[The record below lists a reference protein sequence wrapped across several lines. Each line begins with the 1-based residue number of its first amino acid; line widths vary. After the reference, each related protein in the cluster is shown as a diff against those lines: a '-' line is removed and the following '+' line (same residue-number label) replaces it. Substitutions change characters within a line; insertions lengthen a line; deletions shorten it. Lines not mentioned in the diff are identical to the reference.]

1 MPNNTNNPITEAALI
16 IISVALIAAMTILFV
31 LGKIDYVEAIP
42 FLTVVA
48 GLWGVST
55 ALKAPSPSQ
64 QAQIGA
70 QQQSLQ
76 GVISQLMNVLPMLFQ
91 VHSHPVPTTPTP
103 VTIVQPAPIAPLP
116 PPVAPQAVQQQAF
129 TQPPTVARSFGDTLN
144 MPVATPPQQ

>member
-76 GVISQLMNVLPMLFQ
+76 DVISQLMNVLPVLKLWGYNEY
-91 VHSHPVPTTPTP
+91 TYC
-103 VTIVQPAPIAPLP
+103 AAIA
-116 PPVAPQAVQQQAF
+116 QARKEQGLRREPCSCVL
-129 TQPPTVARSFGDTLN
+129 GDGLLIHN
-144 MPVATPPQQ
+144 L